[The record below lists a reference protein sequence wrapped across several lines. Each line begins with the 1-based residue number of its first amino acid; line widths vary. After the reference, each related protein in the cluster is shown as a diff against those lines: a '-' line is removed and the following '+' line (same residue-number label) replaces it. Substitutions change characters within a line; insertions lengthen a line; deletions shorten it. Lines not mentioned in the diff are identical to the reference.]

1 MRRLAPITHG
11 LIRQRAVV
19 IPDVVPDP
27 GMSRGF
33 SLDGASRIELTA
45 WSLS

>member
-19 IPDVVPDP
+19 IPDVV
-27 GMSRGF
+27 RGF

-45 WSLS
+45 WSGRLS